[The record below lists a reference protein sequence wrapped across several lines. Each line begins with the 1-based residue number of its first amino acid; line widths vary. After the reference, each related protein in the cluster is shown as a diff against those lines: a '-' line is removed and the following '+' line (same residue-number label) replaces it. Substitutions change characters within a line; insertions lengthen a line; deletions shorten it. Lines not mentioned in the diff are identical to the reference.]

1 MDAVEMPAKVAVL
14 CWEENRP
21 WVSALRQNGYS
32 VPWVEEPKADLYRQI
47 PSADPDVVIFD
58 LTRTPDKVREMM
70 VELSGKAGL
79 KNVPFI
85 AVAEKSSASR
95 GLKSKVDGLIVTTP
109 KKIVATVKSALAAA
123 H

>member
-1 MDAVEMPAKVAVL
+1 MMAAKVAVL

-47 PSADPDVVIFD
+47 PTAEPDVVVFD
-58 LTRTPDKVREMM
+58 LTRLPERVKEMI

-79 KNVPFI
+79 KGVPFV
-85 AVAEKSSASR
+85 AVAEKTSAAR

-109 KKIVATVKSALAAA
+109 KKIVASVKSALAAA